1 MTGIDPTPATPPVL
15 GAGATPVFPAGLGAP
30 IVWDNLM
37 IAELAR
43 VLRVISDYFTG
54 RPLARESLA
63 RFAFPGLHASS
74 ACGGPYFWAEELLD
88 FLDQAATAMAD
99 LAAAAPGGSW

>member
-1 MTGIDPTPATPPVL
+1 MTGIDATPATSPVL
-15 GAGATPVFPAGLGAP
+15 GAGAVPVFPAGLGAP
-30 IVWDNLM
+30 IIWDKLM

-63 RFAFPGLHASS
+63 RFAFPGLHASGES
-74 ACGGPYFWAEELLD
+74 RGPYFWGEELLD
-88 FLDQAATAMAD
+88 FLDHAAGQLAD
-99 LAAAAPGGSW
+99 LAAAQPGGSW